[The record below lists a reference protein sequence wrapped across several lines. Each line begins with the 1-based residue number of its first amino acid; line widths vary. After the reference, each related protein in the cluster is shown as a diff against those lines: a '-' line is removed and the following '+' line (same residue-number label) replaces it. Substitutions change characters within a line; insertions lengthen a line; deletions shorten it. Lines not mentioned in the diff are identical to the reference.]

1 MAKLQQILNDEI
13 RKQARKEIAGM
24 VKSLRTQ
31 MAEVRKTIK
40 EYAQRIKELE
50 KAQNITRPVIPAL
63 QIDKNN
69 LKPVRLTPARIRKC
83 RMKIGLTQAQFASLL
98 GVNTLSV
105 NHWETG
111 KTRPRMEQ
119 KQRISRL
126 RDLGK
131 RELAKILADKKIVVK
146 KQAAKP
152 AAAKKAAPAK
162 KPAAAAKKAA
172 PVKKTAPA
180 KKPVAAKP
188 APAKKPVAAKPAP
201 AKKPADVKKAAPAKK
216 PAAVKKA
223 PAKKAAPVKKPAVAK
238 KPEAVKKVV
247 PAKKPAAAKPAP
259 VKKPASAEKPAAAK

>member
-188 APAKKPVAAKPAP
+188 APAKKP
-201 AKKPADVKKAAPAKK
+201 ADVKKAAPAKK